1 MNVQELITELQ
12 NNFNASDKV
21 FITGYKE
28 QDTEIFDTTNFS
40 IEGDSSIGYVT
51 LAVDLWGVIN
61 NEWLR

>member
-51 LAVDLWGVIN
+51 LAVDL
-61 NEWLR
+61 